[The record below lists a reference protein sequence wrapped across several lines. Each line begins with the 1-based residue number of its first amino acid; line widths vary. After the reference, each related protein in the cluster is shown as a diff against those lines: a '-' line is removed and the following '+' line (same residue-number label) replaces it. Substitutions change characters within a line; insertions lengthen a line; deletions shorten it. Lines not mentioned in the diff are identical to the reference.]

1 MELLLTLNK
10 WLDVVF
16 IGGSNF
22 FLIFVLVNIVD
33 FQELSATQTHT
44 FVH

>member
-1 MELLLTLNK
+1 MELLLKLNK

-16 IGGSNF
+16 IGGSNL

-33 FQELSATQTHT
+33 FQELSATQIHT